1 MKPRSRKPV
10 PQPKA
15 KVKARKPRSRRAAK
29 IFDGIKQWWL
39 GIIAEEEKQLVPI
52 IIERDVIPSA
62 GDNCPS
68 CHAAG
73 TIREVAAGTMRCAQC
88 GWQPKILNP
97 PGSPNRLQ
105 LESFQGFFDA
115 EHKQKF
121 EVGFRNA
128 VARLT
133 DRGK

>member
-1 MKPRSRKPV
+1 MKTRPVRKPV
-10 PQPKA
+10 PQP

-29 IFDGIKQWWL
+29 IFDGIKLWWL

-52 IIERDVIPSA
+52 VIERDVIPSA

-105 LESFQGFFDA
+105 LESFQGFDA
-115 EHKQKF
+115 EHKRKF
-121 EVGFRNA
+121 RAGFENA

-133 DRGK
+133 GRGK